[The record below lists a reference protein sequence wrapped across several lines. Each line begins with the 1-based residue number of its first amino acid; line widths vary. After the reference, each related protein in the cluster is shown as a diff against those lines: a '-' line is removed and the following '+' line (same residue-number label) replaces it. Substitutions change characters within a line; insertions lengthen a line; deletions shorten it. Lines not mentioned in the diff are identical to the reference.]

1 MIAFNYHKATAFAE
15 FLSPIIKR
23 VNIIIIRW
31 KTCHPKTV

>member
-1 MIAFNYHKATAFAE
+1 MTAFKYYKATAFTE

-31 KTCHPKTV
+31 KSCHPKTV